1 MMKKEQQENELV
13 SESTSHGGSAPHRD
27 RLYDS
32 HAHLVSD
39 DPVRYPRNPIILAPT
54 ENVSGSYT
62 PFGPGTIGRPGGMH
76 GPEPVNEKPTAEQM
90 HAWMAEENVVGIAAV
105 QKGMIYR
112 TDNSYIVDAADIF
125 PREMRAVIIVD
136 PQAPETPQMVKDLA
150 KRGIVGIRFFG
161 VGIKD
166 KRTWLSAPESLEVWA
181 LADELGLVVDIEAPG
196 VGGEI
201 LIPVVEAMADRFPN
215 LPIVLDHIF
224 MPIVTNPNFGI
235 DTQFDGFAARKN
247 ISVKFTSLSM
257 DVIREQGIAPEAVLR
272 RAVDFFGADKV
283 MWGSDIGTSSGTYK
297 EMVER
302 AIAST
307 VLLTDEERRKVL
319 HDTGRRIFAG
329 WDGSD

>member
-1 MMKKEQQENELV
+1 MSDLARQGV
-13 SESTSHGGSAPHRD
+13 SAPENRLP
-27 RLYDS
+27 LYDS

-39 DPVRYPRNPIILAPT
+39 DVERYPRNPIILGPR
-54 ENVSGSYT
+54 ENVAGSYN
-62 PFGPGTIGRPGGMH
+62 PFGPGTIGIPGGQH
-76 GPEPVNEKPTAEQM
+76 GPNPVNEKPTAEQM
-90 HAWMAEENVVGIAAV
+90 HAWMAQENVVGIAAV

-125 PREMRAVIIVD
+125 PDLMRAVIIVD
-136 PQAPETPQMVKDLA
+136 PQAPETPQMVRDLA

-166 KRTWLSAPESLEVWA
+166 KRTWLSSPESLEVWK
-181 LADELGLVVDIEAPG
+181 LADQLDLVVDIEAPG
-196 VGGEI
+196 VGGQI
-201 LIPVVEAMADRFPN
+201 LIPVIEEMADRFPT
-215 LPIVLDHIF
+215 LQIVLDHVF
-224 MPIVTNPNFGI
+224 MPIVTNPDFGI
-235 DTQFDGFAARKN
+235 DSQFDGFAARKN

-272 RAVDFFGADKV
+272 RAVDFYGADRV

-297 EMVER
+297 DMVER

-307 VLLTDEERRKVL
+307 VLLNDDERRKVL

-329 WDGSD
+329 WDGTANQT